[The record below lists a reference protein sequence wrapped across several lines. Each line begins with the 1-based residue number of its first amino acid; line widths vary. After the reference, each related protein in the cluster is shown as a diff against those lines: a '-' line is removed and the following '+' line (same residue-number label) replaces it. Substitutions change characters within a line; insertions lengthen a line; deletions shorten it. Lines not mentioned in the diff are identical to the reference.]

1 MGKFQIE
8 ENRIKTDKQQVQF
21 GIYISKII
29 SLAKSDD
36 HTFSDA
42 YQYAMKPENNKYFS
56 IFVDKLVIFL
66 ILMVA
71 FSVCVYKGWKMA
83 NNSFMPRNYPY

>member
-1 MGKFQIE
+1 MTPSEKIAAIHQQEIGDKQE

-21 GIYISKII
+21 GVYISKII

-56 IFVDKLVIFL
+56 IFSLAAEIFHQ
-66 ILMVA
+66 I
-71 FSVCVYKGWKMA
+71 
-83 NNSFMPRNYPY
+83 